1 MGETLLLTKVI
12 DNWRVMHGR
21 AAFTGQRRMCGA
33 YVGTDDW
40 RSRRRA
46 LIQKAQGGGKGEGWN
61 TGW

>member
-1 MGETLLLTKVI
+1 MSIAYAAVI

-33 YVGTDDW
+33 YVGADDW

-46 LIQKAQGGGKGEGWN
+46 LLQQFSSSNSDLWSCGW
-61 TGW
+61 

>member
-1 MGETLLLTKVI
+1 MILAYGVVI

-33 YVGTDDW
+33 YVGADDW

-46 LIQKAQGGGKGEGWN
+46 LLQQYNSTNSGEWSSGW
-61 TGW
+61 